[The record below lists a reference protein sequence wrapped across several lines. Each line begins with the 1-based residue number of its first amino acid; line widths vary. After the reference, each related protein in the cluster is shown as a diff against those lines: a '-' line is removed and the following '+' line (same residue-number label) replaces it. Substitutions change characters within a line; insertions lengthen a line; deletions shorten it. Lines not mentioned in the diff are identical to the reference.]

1 VANLTST
8 RRSCSTPSPKE
19 IRQKKANMYHAAIDP
34 MELVRSKKKKKSCS
48 EHGLICH

>member
-1 VANLTST
+1 MGDLTST

-34 MELVRSKKKKKSCS
+34 MELVRSKKKI
-48 EHGLICH
+48 L